1 MVVRTRIALGRG
13 PRANHARTAHQSLK
27 QKRLNAPASPLDP
40 RQGLR
45 AKTLSGLRWSFTST
59 GVSTL
64 IQIAH
69 MVIMARLLAP
79 ADFGLVALATAF
91 LLFGTYF
98 AQLGVGQALMQRLTL
113 SEREI
118 RTAFTTSA
126 LLGLLMA
133 ATFYLAAPFA
143 EAVVQVPGVVSV
155 IQMLALSMVITG
167 LGMTALSLLQRE
179 LRFRALAVIE
189 VGTYFVGYV
198 LVGITLAL
206 LGFGVWSLVFA
217 SLCQGLLRTVA
228 AYAMTRHASSP
239 LLGWLEIKTLYG
251 YGGKYSATQFLHV
264 SRHALI
270 TAAVG
275 RVAGVSALG
284 LFDRARMLV
293 QLPFEKL
300 AATVAKVL
308 FPAMSRVQT
317 DTQTL
322 ARIFLLQK
330 ALIAAIFLPTLAGM
344 AVNADVLIAVLLGPQ
359 WSEAAGI
366 VPFLATVVGIVFL
379 GHFSRVMADVKALM
393 NQRLVIES
401 GQLVLLAGA
410 LLVGARYGLTG
421 LLIAMIVA
429 EVVAY
434 LAYVHLMQRHLA
446 ISWNRLLK
454 ALVPGVI
461 ATVVIGVGLTAS
473 KIGLV
478 DTGLPAGVLLMAQV
492 VLGGALLTALWI
504 SPVFSSLRAE
514 VLELVSPR
522 NGIGTAPPLG
532 TGTMIWRLL
541 LGQR

>member
-1 MVVRTRIALGRG
+1 
-13 PRANHARTAHQSLK
+13 
-27 QKRLNAPASPLDP
+27 LNVPATPQDP

-91 LLFGTYF
+91 LRFGTYF

-126 LLGLLMA
+126 LLGTFMA
-133 ATFYLAAPFA
+133 AAFYVAAPLA
-143 EAVVQVPGVVSV
+143 VAVVQAPEVVPV
-155 IQMLALSMVITG
+155 IQMLGLSMVITG
-167 LGMTALSLLQRE
+167 LGMAALSLLKRE
-179 LRFRALAVIE
+179 LRFRELALIE
-189 VGTYFVGYV
+189 VGSYVVGYV
-198 LVGITLAL
+198 FVGITLAV

-217 SLCQGLLRTVA
+217 ALCQGLLQTIA
-228 AYAMTRHASSP
+228 AYAMTRHSSSP
-239 LLGWLEIKTLYG
+239 LLGWVEIKTIYA
-251 YGGKYSATQFLHV
+251 YGGKVSATQFLNV
-264 SRHALI
+264 SRHALM
-270 TAAVG
+270 TSAVG

-300 AATVAKVL
+300 EATVTKVL

-322 ARIFLLQK
+322 AKIFLLQK
-330 ALIAAIFLPTLAGM
+330 ALVAAVFLPTLAGM
-344 AVNADVLIAVLLGPQ
+344 AVSADVLIAVLLGPQ
-359 WSEAAGI
+359 WFDAAGI

-379 GHFSRVMADVKALM
+379 GHFSRVIADVKALM

-401 GQLVLLAGA
+401 GQLALLAVA
-410 LLVGARYGLTG
+410 LLVGTRYGLTG
-421 LLIAMIVA
+421 LLIAIIVA

-434 LAYVHLMQRHLA
+434 LAYAHLMQRHLA
-446 ISWNRLLK
+446 ISWSRLLK
-454 ALVPGVI
+454 TLVPGVV
-461 ATVVIGVGLTAS
+461 ATIVVGVGLAAS
-473 KIGLV
+473 KTGFY
-478 DTGLPAGVLLMAQV
+478 DAGLPAGVVLMAQV

-514 VLELVSPR
+514 ALELVSPR
-522 NGIGTAPPLG
+522 SSLG
-532 TGTMIWRLL
+532 PEQRLGAGNMIWRLL